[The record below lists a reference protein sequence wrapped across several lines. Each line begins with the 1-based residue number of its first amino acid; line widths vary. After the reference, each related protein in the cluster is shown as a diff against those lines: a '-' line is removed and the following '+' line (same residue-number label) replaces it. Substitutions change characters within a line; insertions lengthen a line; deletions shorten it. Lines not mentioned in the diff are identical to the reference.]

1 MAKILIIDD
10 APSFC
15 KLLKKQI
22 KVMGHHAD
30 LAHTLAEARLIALS
44 ESFDVIYLDVRMP
57 DGNGLDALPDLLN
70 MRSAPEVII
79 VTGKGD
85 PDGAALA
92 IENNAWDYI
101 QKGASFDV
109 IVKPL
114 ADALQYR
121 KEKLASAPSKPFR
134 YKGLIGNSK
143 AFCNCME
150 SAARASLSDMN
161 IFITGA
167 TGTGKGLFASAIHH
181 NSRREK
187 EPFIVVD
194 CASLKESLAESAL
207 FGHRKGSFTGA
218 IRDQIGLIEQANRGT
233 LFLDEIGEMELSLQ
247 KVFLKCLEDRRFRPV
262 GGSKEVGSD
271 FRLIAATSRDINAMV
286 KKNAFRRD
294 LLFRVMA
301 MEITIPC
308 LRDRI
313 DDIPS
318 IVQYHIERICAQQ
331 RIKPKTVTQDFYDLL
346 KAYKWPGN
354 VRELINALN
363 VAVTAA
369 QFEQT
374 LFSKHLPKHI
384 RILVAQSAVGKAAP
398 VDGDATDALASATYP
413 KLKELREKAVSK
425 SEKEYLAEL
434 LQTTGGNIK
443 KACEISGLSRS
454 RLFYL
459 RKKYDLS

>member
-1 MAKILIIDD
+1 MDKILIIDD
-10 APSFC
+10 DPSFC

-30 LAHTLAEARLIALS
+30 LAYTLADARQIALA

-57 DGNGLDALPDLLN
+57 DGNGLDALPDLISVG
-70 MRSAPEVII
+70 SAPEVII

-101 QKGASFDV
+101 QKGASFDE

-114 ADALQYR
+114 DDALQYR
-121 KEKLASAPSKPFR
+121 KEKLASTPPAPFQ

-143 AFCNCME
+143 AIHNCME
-150 SAARASLSDMN
+150 SAARAALSDMN

-167 TGTGKGLFASAIHH
+167 TGTGKGLFARAIHH
-181 NSRREK
+181 NSRRGK
-187 EPFIVVD
+187 EPFLVVD
-194 CASLKESLAESAL
+194 CASLKETLAESAL

-218 IRDQIGLIEQANRGT
+218 VRDQIGLIEQADRGT
-233 LFLDEIGEMELSLQ
+233 LFLDEIGELELSLQ
-247 KVFLKCLEDRRFRPV
+247 KKFLKCLEDRRFRPV
-262 GGSKEVGSD
+262 GGSMEVKSD
-271 FRLIAATSRDINAMV
+271 FRLIAATSRDINAMIQ
-286 KKNAFRRD
+286 KGAFRRD

-301 MEITIPC
+301 MEITLPC
-308 LRDRI
+308 LRDRS
-313 DDIPS
+313 DDIPP
-318 IVQYHIERICAQQ
+318 IVQYHIDRICKQLH
-331 RIKPKTVTQDFYDLL
+331 IKPKTVSQDFYDFLNI
-346 KAYKWPGN
+346 YHWPGN
-354 VRELINALN
+354 IRELINALD
-363 VAVTAA
+363 VAISAA
-369 QFEQT
+369 QFEKT

-384 RILVAQSAVGKAAP
+384 RIQVAQASIRPTASVDDNSGAASLAAV
-398 VDGDATDALASATYP
+398 YP
-413 KLKELREKAVSK
+413 KLKEHREKAVSK

-459 RKKYDLS
+459 RKKHGL